1 MRRLFILALL
11 IGANTIAIAQ
21 DTYYILAVK
30 GKILN
35 RNSNQ
40 YLKARQKIKAS
51 DEVIFKDKNA
61 KALIYSRGKGRFNL
75 TLSPKNQ
82 KSPNELVVLVKK
94 SIFAQQQ
101 GAFTRGFYDDYQE
114 LQEDFKRGTPHY
126 IVLNNRL
133 ELNFS
138 SQFMTSISSLGKG
151 VFFIRYQYEGKP
163 RNIGLTLKD
172 KKLIIT
178 KESLFKTKEGE
189 WLDPSKASDM
199 YLAFYKQEEPK
210 GVAHLGE
217 NESKLLFNPL
227 FLSNKDLDNIGLPT
241 LVKVL
246 KEEKASKKKIINE
259 IRGLLTEFKGTT
271 DKSNVE
277 TWYNQN
283 FK

>member
-1 MRRLFILALL
+1 MRKLLLLALL
-11 IGANTIAIAQ
+11 IGSSTIAIAQ

-40 YLKARQKIKAS
+40 YLKARQKIKSS
-51 DEVIFKDKNA
+51 DKVIFKDKNA

-75 TLSPKNQ
+75 TLSPQNK

-172 KKLIIT
+172 RKLIIT

-199 YLAFYKQEEPK
+199 YLAFYKQEAPK
-210 GVAHLGE
+210 GIAHLGE
-217 NESKLLFNPL
+217 NESKLMFSPL
-227 FLSNKDLDNIGLPT
+227 FLSSKDLDNIGLPT

-246 KEEKASKKKIINE
+246 KEEKASKKKIIDE